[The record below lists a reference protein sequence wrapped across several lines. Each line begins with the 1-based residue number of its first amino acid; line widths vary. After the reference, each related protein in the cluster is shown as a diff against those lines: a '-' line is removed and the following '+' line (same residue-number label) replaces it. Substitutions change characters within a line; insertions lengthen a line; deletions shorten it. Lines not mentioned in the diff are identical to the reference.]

1 MTSASGSPPISVVA
15 ASFPAGGAV
24 MVRSRASLAFLRG
37 KVGAPLGTMM
47 VEMRKVLIDVDVLES
62 LKSSSGA
69 TM

>member
-1 MTSASGSPPISVVA
+1 
-15 ASFPAGGAV
+15 